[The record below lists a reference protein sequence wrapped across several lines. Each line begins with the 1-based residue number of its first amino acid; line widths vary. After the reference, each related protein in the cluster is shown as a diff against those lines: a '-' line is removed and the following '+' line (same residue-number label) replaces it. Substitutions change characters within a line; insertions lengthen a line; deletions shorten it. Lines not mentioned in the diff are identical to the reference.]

1 MNNVQ
6 KIGRIEAI
14 ALHLAIICNNV
25 IFNIT
30 SIIFNTSG
38 SASWLNILYISFL
51 AIIFMLLVLKLLK
64 PFLSLNLLDIS
75 NYLGGKFLKRI
86 MAGLYILMFVALT
99 SIYLRYY
106 VNGLHLIY
114 FPRYSLLAIALLT
127 FVPVIIASRTGLKA
141 IYGTNLFVIPITI
154 LSSILLFSISNKN
167 FSWQNFCPIFGYGAK
182 ELFIN
187 QSMNIFSFNII
198 GYMFFLP
205 PFLKKENEFKKISI
219 ITLIIAG
226 LYYLLTVIA
235 LTMTFAYSFQT
246 DETFSLY
253 LIARL
258 ATLGRFFERIDA
270 IFFFVWILA
279 FLSFL
284 SFNIYIISILIK
296 QSCNLADS
304 KELIYSICSIIIG
317 ICFTFKNMAAASSF
331 TVSFYK
337 PFTVILIFA
346 ISFLVVLLANLKKKR
361 SS

>member
-6 KIGRIEAI
+6 KIGQIEAI

-38 SASWLNILYISFL
+38 SASWLNIIYISFL
-51 AIIFMLLVLKLLK
+51 GLIFMLLVLKLFK
-64 PFLSLNLLDIS
+64 PFPGLDILDIS
-75 NYLGGKFLKRI
+75 NYLGGNILKRI
-86 MAGLYILMFVALT
+86 IAGLYILMFVCIT
-99 SIYLRYY
+99 SVYLRYY
-106 VNGLHLIY
+106 VNGLHVIY
-114 FPRYSLLAIALLT
+114 FPGYSLLALALLS
-127 FVPVIIASRTGLKA
+127 FIPVIISNKTGLKA

-154 LSSILLFSISNKN
+154 LSSILLFSISIKD
-167 FSWQNFCPIFGYGAK
+167 FTWQNFCPILGYGSK

-205 PFLKKENEFKKISI
+205 PFLKKESEFKKISI
-219 ITLIIAG
+219 ITLILAG

-284 SFNIYIISILIK
+284 SFNIYIISLLIK
-296 QSCNLADS
+296 KSCNLSDS
-304 KELIYSICSIIIG
+304 KELIYSICAIIIG
-317 ICFTFKNMAAASSF
+317 ICFSFKNIAQVSSF
-331 TVSFYK
+331 TVLFYK
-337 PFTVILIFA
+337 TFTVVLIFF
-346 ISFLVVLLANLKKKR
+346 ISFIIIFLANLKKKR
-361 SS
+361 SY